1 MMIVR
6 HRGPTK
12 RPTRGQSLVEF
23 ALIFPILILLLV
35 AIFDLGRAVFA
46 YNSITNA
53 AREGAR
59 LAIVDQDVTRI
70 KTRATN
76 QASMADKN
84 LSDVTVTFLE
94 QASTGS
100 ASAITC
106 APLQIGCVAR
116 VQYSTVFRPATPV
129 LSAWLFPSGV
139 TLTATSVEAIEFVC
153 PNAAVTAAACPKQ
166 P

>member
-1 MMIVR
+1 MR
-6 HRGPTK
+6 RARYHGFT
-12 RPTRGQSLVEF
+12 RPRTRGQSLVEF
-23 ALIFPILILLLV
+23 ALIFPILILMLV

-59 LAIVDQDVTRI
+59 LAIVNQDVTRI

-84 LSDVTVTFLE
+84 FSGVTVTFLE
-94 QASTGS
+94 LGSTGT
-100 ASAITC
+100 ASSTAC

-153 PNAAVTAAACPKQ
+153 PNAAVSAAACPKQ